1 MDSFKKKSN
10 KIIDEDSIY
19 VLNLVKKIW
28 VNKELVL
35 KTTIISLFIGCI
47 IAIVTSPTYESKTS
61 FVPQITENSSSATKN
76 LSSLADIAG
85 IDLGAATEQTSMDR
99 YLSPLLYFSIIESE
113 EFPLNILEENI
124 FYLNGKKITVKE
136 YLLLDSGFS
145 LRKIIFKTLSFVK
158 KYTIGLFFSEKKQ
171 DIPEHISNKYTFISE
186 DDFKLIEAL
195 RAKYNIEVIK
205 KDGYIKV
212 YAYDEDPFISTQL
225 VMLVTKNLQSSIIS
239 LRTNKIKNQL
249 DYSEEQYLKKKEEF
263 EKIQKELA
271 IFRDSNKNIST
282 ALFASQL
289 QILQSEYFLQEKL
302 LTSLAGEFNNN
313 KIKLSKN
320 TPIFSVLD
328 EVSVPSEKH
337 KPKRTQMVLI
347 FTIIGFIFSTF
358 YILTKDIVKEII
370 NFIK

>member
-1 MDSFKKKSN
+1 MDSSKRKLN
-10 KIIDEDSIY
+10 TIIDEDSIY
-19 VLNLVKKIW
+19 ILNFVKKIW
-28 VNKELVL
+28 ENRQLVS
-35 KTTIISLFIGCI
+35 KVTIYSFLLGVI
-47 IAIVTSPTYESKTS
+47 IALISPTIFESKTS
-61 FVPQITENSSSATKN
+61 FVPQVIENSSSVTKN
-76 LSSLADIAG
+76 LSSLADITG
-85 IDLGAATEQTSMDR
+85 IDLGAVNEQASMDK

-113 EFPLNILEENI
+113 EFPLKLLNENLI
-124 FYLNGKKITVKE
+124 YLNGEKLTVKE

-145 LRKIIFKTLSFVK
+145 LRKIIFKAINFIK
-158 KYTIGLFFSEKKQ
+158 KYTIGLFISEKKQ
-171 DIPEHISNKYTFISE
+171 DIPNEIANKYTFISE
-186 DDFKLIEAL
+186 DDYKLIEAI
-195 RAKYNIEVIK
+195 RGKFIIEVIK

-212 YAYDEDPFISTQL
+212 LAYDENPFISTQL
-225 VMLVTKNLQSSIIS
+225 VKIITKNLQSSIIR
-239 LRTNKIKNQL
+239 LRTNKIKNEL
-249 DYSEEQYLKKKEEF
+249 DYSKDQYFNKKSEF

-302 LTSLAGEFNNN
+302 LTSLAGEYNNN

-347 FTIIGFIFSTF
+347 FTIIGFIFSSI
-358 YILTKDIVKEII
+358 YILTKDIVTEII